1 VVKGPRRMDKTSLLL
16 TVLSEEGVPYVL
28 VDGRVFAAAPRSAGI
43 LIFHRL
49 RLSR

>member
-1 VVKGPRRMDKTSLLL
+1 MVTGPRRTGKTSLLL
-16 TVLSEEGVPYVL
+16 TVLSEEEVPYVL
-28 VDGRVFAAAPRSAGI
+28 VDGRVFAAAPRWAGI